1 MSRWSIAFL
10 GAWGICLAGMY
21 VASLVG
27 VTLNCLFA
35 YGCFVKPNA
44 GNLLAAVNMKG
55 VLGRGSLLAIAFIVI
70 AWFSRR
76 KQ

>member
-35 YGCFVKPNA
+35 YGCFVESNA
-44 GNLLAAVNMKG
+44 GNLLAAVNIKG
-55 VLGRGSLLAIAFIVI
+55 VFGRGSLLALALIVI
-70 AWFSRR
+70 ACIGRT